1 MLAIGAAILGAGH
14 VCGFDVDPD
23 ALEIAR
29 GNVTEFE
36 VDVDLVHVDLC
47 HFCSEKV
54 RNRQHS
60 ITQGEL
66 HVADE
71 CMSAARRDDGEGEP
85 GRRG

>member
-1 MLAIGAAILGAGH
+1 MLAVGAAILGAGH

-54 RNRQHS
+54 SSRQLS
-60 ITQGEL
+60 ITQGEAVWL
-66 HVADE
+66 TR
-71 CMSAARRDDGEGEP
+71 CTSAARRGDGEGEQ